1 MRTVLCLVCALSC
14 APAQVK
20 LPPAETATLANGIR
34 LIMAPRKEIPMV
46 TLRLVVRGGG
56 EADPVDQA
64 GLSDI
69 TAELLQRGAGR
80 LDAAAFAERLDSLGA
95 ALDIGTS
102 AQATTIR
109 LEFLAKDA
117 APALDLVAG
126 AVAHPAF
133 AEAEVKKSLAESID
147 AVKSSKDEPGEAIRS
162 YSAALLFGP
171 RHPYGRVVD
180 ERSLARITR
189 AGILAHHQRYYVGR
203 NIIAVVAGDFD
214 PAAMRKLVEAA
225 FGGMP
230 AGEAFAW
237 LESVAPPRHDKPR
250 LLLVDKPDSTQ
261 TYFTI
266 ALPGIRR
273 GHPDRTGLWLVN
285 TLFGER
291 FTSMLNE
298 ALRVNS
304 GLSYGARCGIQLD
317 RLTGAITIS
326 SFTKNETTVQA
337 IDLALAT
344 LGRLRDKGI
353 DAAMLASAKKY
364 VKGNFPIQ
372 ALETD
377 GQVATILGDLELFG
391 MNRGEI
397 DDLFPRIDSVTLEKA
412 NALARTYFTGANP
425 QFCLVGKAAE
435 IEKSVAKYAPAMKV
449 IPIGDPGFA
458 VPEF

>member
-1 MRTVLCLVCALSC
+1 M
-14 APAQVK
+14 
-20 LPPAETATLANGIR
+20 
-34 LIMAPRKEIPMV
+34 
-46 TLRLVVRGGG
+46 TLR
-56 EADPVDQA
+56 
-64 GLSDI
+64 
-69 TAELLQRGAGR
+69 
-80 LDAAAFAERLDSLGA
+80 
-95 ALDIGTS
+95 
-102 AQATTIR
+102 IR
-109 LEFLAKDA
+109 I
-117 APALDLVAG
+117 P
-126 AVAHPAF
+126 
-133 AEAEVKKSLAESID
+133 
-147 AVKSSKDEPGEAIRS
+147 
-162 YSAALLFGP
+162 
-171 RHPYGRVVD
+171 
-180 ERSLARITR
+180 
-189 AGILAHHQRYYVGR
+189 
-203 NIIAVVAGDFD
+203 
-214 PAAMRKLVEAA
+214 
-225 FGGMP
+225 
-230 AGEAFAW
+230 
-237 LESVAPPRHDKPR
+237 
-250 LLLVDKPDSTQ
+250 
-261 TYFTI
+261 YFTI

-273 GHPDRTGLWLVN
+273 GHPDRVGLWLVN

-337 IDLALAT
+337 IDLALTT
-344 LGRLRDKGI
+344 LARLRDKGL
-353 DAAMLASAKKY
+353 DAAMLASAKKH

-377 GQVATILGDLELFG
+377 GQVAAILGDLELFG

-397 DDLFPRIDSVTLEKA
+397 DDLFSRIDSVTLEKA